1 MDVPLG
7 ACKCFC
13 FFLFPLQLSLN
24 YPFYTCTLRALFEG
38 HVDLDHVKEIKVEER
53 ASGGLG
59 IFIN

>member
-1 MDVPLG
+1 MLL
-7 ACKCFC
+7 
-13 FFLFPLQLSLN
+13 FFPIPSSVKSELSFLHLH
-24 YPFYTCTLRALFEG
+24 PTCAFEG